1 MVSGPSSLYAGRTA
15 TSRDWP
21 RASRATGL
29 LQMSVSLTGH
39 ATERSGLSSSPEAA
53 RLRQGTAPPDAGH
66 PRVPEAF
73 GTSSRHSLLIGRGA
87 ETSEL
92 EALIDRVRA

>member
-1 MVSGPSSLYAGRTA
+1 MVCGPSSLYAGRTA

-21 RASRATGL
+21 RASCAAGV

-39 ATERSGLSSSPEAA
+39 ATERSGFSSSPEPA
-53 RLRQGTAPPDAGH
+53 RLRQATAPPDAGH
-66 PRVPEAF
+66 PRVPATF
-73 GTSSRHSLLIGRGA
+73 GSSSRPSLLIGRGA

-92 EALIDRVRA
+92 EALIDRARA